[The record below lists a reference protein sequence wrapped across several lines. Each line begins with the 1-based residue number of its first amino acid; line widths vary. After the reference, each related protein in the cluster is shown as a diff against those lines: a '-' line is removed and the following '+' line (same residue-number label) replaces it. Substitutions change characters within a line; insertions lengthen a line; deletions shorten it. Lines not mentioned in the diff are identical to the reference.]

1 MVGVNRPA
9 LALLSVL
16 LLAGPAL
23 TACASPERVGRREAR
38 DAADDIADQLERDLG
53 RGVRNYGV
61 DARDVAGAEVV
72 GRENVE
78 LLSASGKVNS
88 DEPALIDVRITGH
101 VPAHDGAIGGKSW
114 PETTVH
120 RCYTFVLRSYYGTT
134 REAGTSCDDD
144 TDADGKPKQP
154 LTPPPTSPPT
164 ITLGEAEAA
173 TLDDA
178 LTRFD
183 YGPDVADAVANALPP
198 EVLLDV
204 EAVNGTIGVG
214 ILAPAPTSDCLLG
227 RRLPGGEVEVW
238 IPPAITVAPGEAS
251 CDGFTAADG
260 GAKKDPH

>member
-1 MVGVNRPA
+1 MNRRV

-16 LLAGPAL
+16 VLAGPAL
-23 TACASPERVGRREAR
+23 TACASPERVGRGEAR

-144 TDADGKPKQP
+144 DIDADGKPKQP
-154 LTPPPTSPPT
+154 LAPPPTSPPT
-164 ITLGEAEAA
+164 IDLGEVEAA
-173 TLDDA
+173 TLNDA

-183 YGPDVADAVANALPP
+183 DGTDVAEAVGNTLPP
-198 EVLLDV
+198 EVFLDV
-204 EAVNGTIGVG
+204 KTVNGTIGVG
-214 ILAPAPTSDCLLG
+214 LLAPGPTSDCLLG

-251 CDGFTAADG
+251 CDGTTAADG
-260 GAKKDPH
+260 GAKTYPH

>member
-1 MVGVNRPA
+1 M
-9 LALLSVL
+9 
-16 LLAGPAL
+16 
-23 TACASPERVGRREAR
+23 
-38 DAADDIADQLERDLG
+38 
-53 RGVRNYGV
+53 
-61 DARDVAGAEVV
+61 AGAEVV

-114 PETTVH
+114 PETTVY

-144 TDADGKPKQP
+144 TDSDVDADGKPVQP
-154 LTPPPTSPPT
+154 LTPAPTSPPT
-164 ITLGEAEAA
+164 IDLGEAEAA
-173 TLDDA
+173 ARNDA

-183 YGPDVADAVANALPP
+183 YGPDVADAVSETLPP
-198 EVLLDV
+198 QVLLDV

-214 ILAPAPTSDCLLG
+214 IRVPDPTSDCLLG

-251 CDGFTAADG
+251 CDGFTAAAG
-260 GAKKDPH
+260 GAKTSLH